1 MIAIYAVLDGFDL
14 GAGIIH
20 LLVARSDVERQL
32 VIRSI
37 GPVWDGNEV
46 WLIASGGVLLFAF
59 PNVYAAAFSGFYLPL
74 MIVLWLLILRGIAI
88 EFRHHIES
96 LVWQPFWDVVFAGAS
111 ALLAIFFGAALGNV
125 VRGVPLD
132 RDGFFFLPL
141 WTNLLVGKEV
151 GILDWYT
158 VMFGLASF
166 FALTVHGAL
175 WVAMKTE
182 GALEERCRVVADRTW
197 WAMLGMTVLVVLL
210 SPWVRPHLASRY
222 LGEPWGLAFP
232 LATLAAMVGAK
243 LLNRNSTGLE
253 ALLCSSL
260 YIVGILVS
268 AAFGI
273 YPYLLPSNT
282 DPALALTVSNSAAS
296 AYGLRVGL
304 TWFIPGILLVT
315 MYFIVV
321 YRNVA
326 GKVHLDEDGY

>member
-1 MIAIYAVLDGFDL
+1 MIAMYAVLDGFDL

-20 LLVARSDVERQL
+20 LLVARSDLERRL

-46 WLIASGGVLLFAF
+46 WLIASGGVLFFAF

-96 LVWQPFWDVVFAGAS
+96 LVWQPFWDAVFAGAS

-132 RDGFFFLPL
+132 REGFFFLPL
-141 WTNLLVGKEV
+141 WTDFTIGKEV

-182 GALEERCRVVADRTW
+182 GALERRCRTVADTAW

-210 SPWVRPHLASRY
+210 SPWMRPHLASRY
-222 LGEPWGLAFP
+222 LGEPWGFVFP

-243 LLNRNSTGLE
+243 LLNRDSTGLE

-260 YIVGILVS
+260 YVVGILVS

-296 AYGLRVGL
+296 AYGLRVAL
-304 TWFIPGILLVT
+304 TWFIPGILLVAI
-315 MYFIVV
+315 YFIVV

-326 GKVHLDEDGY
+326 GKVHLGEDGY

>member
-1 MIAIYAVLDGFDL
+1 MIAAYAVLDGFDL
-14 GAGIIH
+14 GAGAIH
-20 LLVARSDVERQL
+20 LLVARTDLERQQ
-32 VIRSI
+32 VIHSI
-37 GPVWDGNEV
+37 GPVWDANEV
-46 WLIASGGVLLFAF
+46 WLIASGGALFLAF

-74 MIVLWLLILRGIAI
+74 IIVLWLLILRGIAI
-88 EFRHHIES
+88 EFRHHVES

-111 ALLAIFFGAALGNV
+111 ALLAGLFGTAVGNV

-132 RDGFFFLPL
+132 REGFFFLPL

-182 GALEERCRVVADRTW
+182 GALEERSRAVAGWAW
-197 WAMLGMTVLVVLL
+197 WATLALTILVVLL
-210 SPWVRPHLASRY
+210 SPWVRPHLANRY
-222 LGEPWGLAFP
+222 LGHPIGFVFP

-243 LLNRNSTGLE
+243 LLNRTSTALE
-253 ALLCSSL
+253 AFLCSSL
-260 YIVGILVS
+260 YVVGILVS

-296 AYGLRVGL
+296 AYGLRVAL
-304 TWFIPGILLVT
+304 TWFVPGILLVAT
-315 MYFIVV
+315 YFVVV
-321 YRNVA
+321 YRNIA
-326 GKVHLDEDGY
+326 GKVRLSD